1 MSHETIIMSKYVV
14 SIVVL
19 FQCKQDVNGGYLHR
33 DCFSRIF
40 IFEVKLNQQQDQS
53 LIVYTRPNYLNLST
67 SRSYYSE
74 NLFWSLWLLYMFMR
88 TLLVDINSCQW
99 WISLILSKY
108 FQISYRFSFMF
119 TTYINELLQIL
130 RYDEH
135 INRNVTTY
143 NMIFRVFKTTF
154 LVKI

>member
-1 MSHETIIMSKYVV
+1 MSHETIIMSKCVV
-14 SIVVL
+14 SIAVL

-74 NLFWSLWLLYMFMR
+74 NLFWSLWLLYIFTR
-88 TLLVDINSCQW
+88 TLMVVMNSCQW

-108 FQISYRFSFMF
+108 FQICYRFSVIFI
-119 TTYINELLQIL
+119 TYVNELLQIL
-130 RYDEH
+130 RHDEN

-143 NMIFRVFKTTF
+143 NIIFRVFKTTF

>member
-1 MSHETIIMSKYVV
+1 MSHETIIMSKCVV
-14 SIVVL
+14 SIAVL

-40 IFEVKLNQQQDQS
+40 IFEVKLKQQQDQS

-74 NLFWSLWLLYMFMR
+74 NLFWSLCLLYIFTR
-88 TLLVDINSCQW
+88 TLMVVMNSCQW

-108 FQISYRFSFMF
+108 LQICYRFSLILI
-119 TTYINELLQIL
+119 TYVNELYVIMKIL
-130 RYDEH
+130 TEMSQL
-135 INRNVTTY
+135 I
-143 NMIFRVFKTTF
+143 I
-154 LVKI
+154 